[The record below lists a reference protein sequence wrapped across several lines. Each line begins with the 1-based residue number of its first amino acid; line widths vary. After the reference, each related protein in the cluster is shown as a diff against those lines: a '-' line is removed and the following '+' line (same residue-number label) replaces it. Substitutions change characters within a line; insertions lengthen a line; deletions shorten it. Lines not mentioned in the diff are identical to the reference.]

1 MMRVNRSKEMKR
13 MQCFPCQLSGV
24 LDLKIQNRT
33 NKIFDEFIDLSKLS
47 LKSYNYDVESRLF
60 TVKATKACYWSEDK
74 QYLLTGEEIDYSYI
88 CVNVIYCTYNEVIIT
103 IDISLPNES
112 EYSILEINENEK
124 IYFVIN

>member
-1 MMRVNRSKEMKR
+1 
-13 MQCFPCQLSGV
+13 
-24 LDLKIQNRT
+24 
-33 NKIFDEFIDLSKLS
+33 
-47 LKSYNYDVESRLF
+47 
-60 TVKATKACYWSEDK
+60 ACYWSEDK

-88 CVNVIYCTYNEVIIT
+88 CVSIIYCTYNEVIIT